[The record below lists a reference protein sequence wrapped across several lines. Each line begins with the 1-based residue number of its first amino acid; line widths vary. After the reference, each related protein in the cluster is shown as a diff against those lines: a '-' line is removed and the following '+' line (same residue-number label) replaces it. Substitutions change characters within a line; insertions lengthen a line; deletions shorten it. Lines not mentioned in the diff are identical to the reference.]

1 MIYFF
6 YHIFRGKK
14 IFGEICAIMAA
25 LCWAFGASLYKKAIR
40 DMNPI
45 KFNLIRSTSVLI
57 YAFSIVF
64 ILGKWGSV
72 FNLDL
77 STITIMG
84 ISSILVLVAGDTLYF
99 IGLRTIGVTKTV
111 PITYSYSILVVLLGG
126 IILDEAITLQLIL
139 GTITIILG
147 VWLVANKALD
157 QTQQSN
163 TSLIGVISSLG
174 TVLCWGF
181 GVVFFKIILNS
192 NDPYILAAGRM
203 LFLIPTLA
211 ILSIIPYGN
220 KSSNRKISR
229 IQLVLALLS
238 GLISLGIGDNLLYLA
253 LDSTN
258 TNIVAPLTSLTPIFS
273 ALIAIIFLGEKVS
286 KKTIIATLLVTTG
299 TMLLLV

>member
-1 MIYFF
+1 
-6 YHIFRGKK
+6 
-14 IFGEICAIMAA
+14 MAA
-25 LCWAFGASLYKKAIR
+25 LFWAFGASLYKKAIR

-157 QTQQSN
+157 QTQKSN

-203 LFLIPTLA
+203 LFLVPTLA

>member
-1 MIYFF
+1 
-6 YHIFRGKK
+6 
-14 IFGEICAIMAA
+14 MAA

-72 FNLDL
+72 FNLDF

-126 IILDEAITLQLIL
+126 IILDEEITLQLIL

-174 TVLCWGF
+174 TILCWGF
-181 GVVFFKIILNS
+181 GVVFFKKILDN

-253 LDSTN
+253 LDATN

-273 ALIAIIFLGEKVS
+273 ALIAIIFLGEKAS
-286 KKTIIATLLVTTG
+286 TKTIVATLLVTAG
-299 TMLLLV
+299 TMLLLS

>member
-1 MIYFF
+1 
-6 YHIFRGKK
+6 
-14 IFGEICAIMAA
+14 MAA

-57 YAFSIVF
+57 FAFSIVF
-64 ILGKWGSV
+64 ILGKWDSV
-72 FNLDL
+72 FNLNF

-111 PITYSYSILVVLLGG
+111 PITYSYSILVVLLGA

-157 QTQQSN
+157 QTQQSK

-174 TVLCWGF
+174 TILCWGF
-181 GVVFFKIILNS
+181 GVVFFKIILDS

-203 LFLIPTLA
+203 LFLTPTLA

-220 KSSNRKISR
+220 KSNNRKISR
-229 IQLVLALLS
+229 IQLFLALLS
-238 GLISLGIGDNLLYLA
+238 GLISLGIGYNILYLA

-273 ALIAIIFLGEKVS
+273 ALIAIIFLGEKAS
-286 KKTIIATLLVTTG
+286 TKTIIATLLVTTG

>member
-1 MIYFF
+1 
-6 YHIFRGKK
+6 
-14 IFGEICAIMAA
+14 MAA

-157 QTQQSN
+157 QTQKSN

-220 KSSNRKISR
+220 KSNNRKISR
-229 IQLVLALLS
+229 MQLVLALLS

>member
-157 QTQQSN
+157 QTRKSN

-220 KSSNRKISR
+220 KSNNRKISR

>member
-64 ILGKWGSV
+64 ILGKLGSV

-163 TSLIGVISSLG
+163 NSLIGVISSLG
-174 TVLCWGF
+174 TILCWGV
-181 GVVFFKIILNS
+181 GVVFFKIILDS

-220 KSSNRKISR
+220 KSNNRKISR
-229 IQLVLALLS
+229 MQLVLALFS

-286 KKTIIATLLVTTG
+286 TKTIIATLLVTAG
-299 TMLLLV
+299 TVLLLV

>member
-1 MIYFF
+1 MYFF
-6 YHIFRGKK
+6 YHVFRGKK

-45 KFNLIRSTSVLI
+45 KFNLIRSISVLI

-64 ILGKWGSV
+64 ILGKLGSV

-77 STITIMG
+77 STITNMG

-111 PITYSYSILVVLLGG
+111 PITYSYSILVVLLGA

-163 TSLIGVISSLG
+163 TSLLGVISSLG

-181 GVVFFKIILNS
+181 GVVFFKIILDS

-211 ILSIIPYGN
+211 ILSIIPYRN
-220 KSSNRKISR
+220 KSNNRKLSR
-229 IQLVLALLS
+229 IQLFLALLS

-286 KKTIIATLLVTTG
+286 TKTIIATLLVTTG

>member
-1 MIYFF
+1 MGG
-6 YHIFRGKK
+6 RTG
-14 IFGEICAIMAA
+14 IFGEIYAIMAA
-25 LCWAFGASLYKKAIR
+25 LCWALGASLYKKAIR

-126 IILDEAITLQLIL
+126 IILDEAITLRLIL

-157 QTQQSN
+157 QTQKSN

>member
-1 MIYFF
+1 
-6 YHIFRGKK
+6 
-14 IFGEICAIMAA
+14 MAA

-57 YAFSIVF
+57 FAFSIVF
-64 ILGKWGSV
+64 ILGKWDSV
-72 FNLDL
+72 FNLNF

-111 PITYSYSILVVLLGG
+111 PITYSYSILVVLLGA

-157 QTQQSN
+157 QTQQSK

-174 TVLCWGF
+174 TILCWGF
-181 GVVFFKIILNS
+181 GVVFFKIILDS

-203 LFLIPTLA
+203 LFLTPTLA

-220 KSSNRKISR
+220 KSNNRKISR
-229 IQLVLALLS
+229 IQLFLALLS

-273 ALIAIIFLGEKVS
+273 ALIAIIFLGEKAS
-286 KKTIIATLLVTTG
+286 TKTIIATLLVTTG

>member
-157 QTQQSN
+157 QTQKSN

-203 LFLIPTLA
+203 LFLVPTLA

>member
-1 MIYFF
+1 MIIFF

-64 ILGKWGSV
+64 ILGKLGSV
-72 FNLDL
+72 FNLDF

-147 VWLVANKALD
+147 VWLVANKTLD

-181 GVVFFKIILNS
+181 GVVLFKIILDS

-220 KSSNRKISR
+220 RSNNRKLSR

-273 ALIAIIFLGEKVS
+273 ALIAIVFLGEKVS
-286 KKTIIATLLVTTG
+286 TQTIIATLLVTTG

>member
-25 LCWAFGASLYKKAIR
+25 LCWAFGASLYKKAIC

-64 ILGKWGSV
+64 ILGKLGSV

-147 VWLVANKALD
+147 VWLVANTALD

-181 GVVFFKIILNS
+181 GVVFFKIILDS

>member
-1 MIYFF
+1 
-6 YHIFRGKK
+6 
-14 IFGEICAIMAA
+14 MAA

-45 KFNLIRSTSVLI
+45 KFNLIRSISVLI

-64 ILGKWGSV
+64 ILGKLGSV

-77 STITIMG
+77 STITNMG

-111 PITYSYSILVVLLGG
+111 PITYSYSILVVLLGA

-163 TSLIGVISSLG
+163 TSLLGVISSLG

-181 GVVFFKIILNS
+181 GVVFFKIILDS

-211 ILSIIPYGN
+211 ILSIIPYRN
-220 KSSNRKISR
+220 KSNNRKLSR
-229 IQLVLALLS
+229 IQLFLALLS

-286 KKTIIATLLVTTG
+286 TKTIIATLLVTTG

>member
-64 ILGKWGSV
+64 ILGKLGSV

-99 IGLRTIGVTKTV
+99 IGLRKIGVTKTV
-111 PITYSYSILVVLLGG
+111 PIAYSYSILVVLLGG

-174 TVLCWGF
+174 TILCWGF
-181 GVVFFKIILNS
+181 GVVFFKIILDS

-203 LFLIPTLA
+203 LFLIPTLT

-220 KSSNRKISR
+220 KSNNRKISR
-229 IQLVLALLS
+229 IQLFLALLS

-273 ALIAIIFLGEKVS
+273 ALIAIIFLGEKAS
-286 KKTIIATLLVTTG
+286 TKTIIATLLVTTG
-299 TMLLLV
+299 TMLLLM

>member
-64 ILGKWGSV
+64 ILGKLGSV
-72 FNLDL
+72 FSLDF

-126 IILDEAITLQLIL
+126 LILDEAITLQLIL

-157 QTQQSN
+157 QTQKSN
-163 TSLIGVISSLG
+163 TSVIGVISSLG

-181 GVVFFKIILNS
+181 GVVFFKIILDN

-220 KSSNRKISR
+220 KSINRKMSR
-229 IQLVLALLS
+229 MQLVLALLS

-273 ALIAIIFLGEKVS
+273 ALIAIIFLGEKAS
-286 KKTIIATLLVTTG
+286 TKTIIATLLVTTG

>member
-1 MIYFF
+1 
-6 YHIFRGKK
+6 
-14 IFGEICAIMAA
+14 MAA

-72 FNLDL
+72 FNLDF
-77 STITIMG
+77 STIAIMG
-84 ISSILVLVAGDTLYF
+84 FSSILVLVAGDTLYF

-157 QTQQSN
+157 QTQESN

-174 TVLCWGF
+174 TILCWGF
-181 GVVFFKIILNS
+181 GVVFFKIILDS
-192 NDPYILAAGRM
+192 NEPYILAAGRM

-220 KSSNRKISR
+220 KSNNRKISR
-229 IQLVLALLS
+229 MQLVLALLS

-273 ALIAIIFLGEKVS
+273 ALIAIIFLGEKAS
-286 KKTIIATLLVTTG
+286 TKTIIATLLVTTG

>member
-1 MIYFF
+1 
-6 YHIFRGKK
+6 
-14 IFGEICAIMAA
+14 MAA

-111 PITYSYSILVVLLGG
+111 PITYSYSILVVLLGA

-157 QTQQSN
+157 QTQKSN

>member
-1 MIYFF
+1 
-6 YHIFRGKK
+6 
-14 IFGEICAIMAA
+14 MAA

-57 YAFSIVF
+57 FAFSIVF
-64 ILGKWGSV
+64 ILGKWDSV
-72 FNLDL
+72 FNLNF

-111 PITYSYSILVVLLGG
+111 PITYSYSILVVLLGA

-157 QTQQSN
+157 QNQQSN

-174 TVLCWGF
+174 TILCWGF
-181 GVVFFKIILNS
+181 GVVFFKIILDS

-203 LFLIPTLA
+203 LFLTPTLA

-220 KSSNRKISR
+220 KSNNRKISR
-229 IQLVLALLS
+229 IQLFLALLS

-273 ALIAIIFLGEKVS
+273 ALIAIIFLGEKAS
-286 KKTIIATLLVTTG
+286 TKTIIATLLVTTG

>member
-1 MIYFF
+1 
-6 YHIFRGKK
+6 
-14 IFGEICAIMAA
+14 MAA

-157 QTQQSN
+157 QTQKSN

>member
-147 VWLVANKALD
+147 VWLVANTALD

>member
-1 MIYFF
+1 
-6 YHIFRGKK
+6 
-14 IFGEICAIMAA
+14 MAA

-157 QTQQSN
+157 QTQKSN

-220 KSSNRKISR
+220 KSNNRKISR

>member
-1 MIYFF
+1 
-6 YHIFRGKK
+6 
-14 IFGEICAIMAA
+14 MAA

-72 FNLDL
+72 FNLDF

-126 IILDEAITLQLIL
+126 IILDEEITLQLIL

-174 TVLCWGF
+174 TILCWGF
-181 GVVFFKIILNS
+181 GVVFFKIILDN

-253 LDSTN
+253 LDATN

-273 ALIAIIFLGEKVS
+273 ALIAIIFLGEKAS
-286 KKTIIATLLVTTG
+286 TKTIVATLLVTAG
-299 TMLLLV
+299 TMLLLA

>member
-1 MIYFF
+1 
-6 YHIFRGKK
+6 
-14 IFGEICAIMAA
+14 MAA

-64 ILGKWGSV
+64 ILGKLGSV

-157 QTQQSN
+157 QTQKSN

-220 KSSNRKISR
+220 KSNNRKISR